1 MLIIALEKE
10 MRYCKVRRAQVKPYQ
25 TGFIFCESSQSLVG
39 YGKWIIFHFGCPAP
53 GFPFYVWG
61 RSIFHCRSSRFLRLN
76 FSLPQQLHQSEMH
89 LPGSLEVGRVPQ
101 ESGVMENPSW
111 LWAAALPAP
120 VTAAQPSAQCDHA
133 GPCQTATVLL
143 FVWLLFILAHFR

>member
-1 MLIIALEKE
+1 MCGEDPSSTVE
-10 MRYCKVRRAQVKPYQ
+10 AQD
-25 TGFIFCESSQSLVG
+25 SS
-39 YGKWIIFHFGCPAP
+39 Y
-53 GFPFYVWG
+53 
-61 RSIFHCRSSRFLRLN
+61 RLN
-76 FSLPQQLHQSEMH
+76 FSLPRQLHQSEMH

-143 FVWLLFILAHFR
+143 FL